1 MLSWAWCSSWILVD
15 LARRGRVLAWH
26 TADPRVSG
34 YERRSGG
41 FRHRRCRRSVADRL
55 AFALFRRVVKHT
67 RLNPARRFSHSRSRF
82 RVSRTVRSAIG
93 FDPVYPRET
102 GFQPMIANRTVDR
115 SEFRR
120 LVGIR
125 SLGRRL
131 LAEVF
136 APWRGDSVSSA
147 SAARRGFR
155 APARTFAASP
165 VGRRPSSDQLHGE
178 CTRRA
183 SVRLLAASSLL
194 HGTCISAVK
203 SVHRTPLKSPSR
215 REK

>member
-1 MLSWAWCSSWILVD
+1 MSSQCCGP
-15 LARRGRVLAWH
+15 ARLCALP
-26 TADPRVSG
+26 PRCEAYAPDSSETV
-34 YERRSGG
+34 
-41 FRHRRCRRSVADRL
+41 F
-55 AFALFRRVVKHT
+55 AFAIPISGVP
-67 RLNPARRFSHSRSRF
+67 NGSA
-82 RVSRTVRSAIG
+82 AIG

-102 GFQPMIANRTVDR
+102 GFQPTIANRTVDR

-131 LAEVF
+131 LAEFF
-136 APWRGDSVSSA
+136 APWRGDLVSPA

-155 APARTFAASP
+155 APARTFAASS

-183 SVRLLAASSLL
+183 SVRLWAASSLL
-194 HGTCISAVK
+194 HGTCTSAVK
-203 SVHRTPLKSPSR
+203 SVHRTP
-215 REK
+215 